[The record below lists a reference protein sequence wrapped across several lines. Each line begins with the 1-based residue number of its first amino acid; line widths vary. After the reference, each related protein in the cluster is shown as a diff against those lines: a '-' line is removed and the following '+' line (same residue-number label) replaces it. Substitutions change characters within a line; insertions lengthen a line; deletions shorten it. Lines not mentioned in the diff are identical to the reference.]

1 VSRRG
6 AAVRQI
12 FRLAGSALRFLL
24 LTRPAPRTRRER
36 KGGDEAQR
44 AEIDRLRALVAELEE
59 QVELISTSTNA
70 EAIEAYKD
78 RVAELQRLLEE
89 ERERTK

>member
-1 VSRRG
+1 MSRRG

-24 LTRPAPRTRRER
+24 LTRRAPRSRRER
-36 KGGDEAQR
+36 KGGGEAQR
-44 AEIDRLRALVAELEE
+44 AEIERLRAQVAELEE
-59 QVELISTSTNA
+59 QVELISTSTSA